1 MDILALNDSTPA
13 ETFRIDQIDS
23 ASDQA
28 LDAAPFGVI
37 CIDADGTV
45 LRYNLYEARLARLD
59 ANQVIGQDFFED
71 IARCTRGPGFE
82 GHFRT
87 VVVGN
92 ATEQD
97 YRFDYV
103 FDFAFGAQRVGVE
116 IVSFPEVARYYLVI
130 NRSSVEGARS
140 QATEVAT
147 LQRELAPNELELGV
161 RRDELERR
169 YVEVPVAFFAGLRAT
184 FGKLAPEAWPTFAHE
199 WGVQWGRRAAIDLE
213 AMALEGGNSSLGT
226 MAMADMVVLAE
237 RYFDERGW
245 GKLEFDFSAIRE
257 GLFEIQLQRSALAE
271 AVPHTS
277 LAEGARPSCALVGG
291 ALAGLFSHVASR
303 RLGAREIRCI
313 SCGASACHFVVLAVE
328 RLNHLDDVIASG
340 NDSIAAICRAIKM
353 APSTKASV

>member
-1 MDILALNDSTPA
+1 MDLQPLHDSPPA
-13 ETFRIDQIDS
+13 TIFRIDEIDS

-82 GHFRT
+82 GHFRS
-87 VVVGN
+87 VVAGT

-116 IVSFPEVARYYLVI
+116 IVSFPDVARYYLLI
-130 NRSSVEGARS
+130 NRTSVGAVRS
-140 QATEVAT
+140 QATELAT

-184 FGKLAPEAWPTFAHE
+184 FSKLAPEAWPTFAHE

-226 MAMADMVVLAE
+226 MAMADVVGLAE

-257 GLFEIQLQRSALAE
+257 GLFEIYLQRSAMAE
-271 AVPHTS
+271 ALPLTS
-277 LAEGARPSCALVGG
+277 LAAGSRPSCALVGG
-291 ALAGLFSHVASR
+291 ALAGLFSHVAAR
-303 RLGAREIRCI
+303 RLGAREIRCV

-328 RLNHLDDVIASG
+328 RLNHLDDAIANS
-340 NDSIAAICRAIKM
+340 DKSIAAIRRAITM
-353 APSTKASV
+353 SPTAKANS